1 MLSGLL
7 DVLQKKDFLK
17 GGFEMY
23 VCCVIFDWPFM
34 IVCIY
39 RCDSLVAP
47 QTWNE
52 RGRTLAIEW
61 VDYPSFLYDEVFETY
76 FQVLWYIQCIFIDC
90 SHSVAQCPNLY
101 LLSV

>member
-1 MLSGLL
+1 
-7 DVLQKKDFLK
+7 
-17 GGFEMY
+17 MY
-23 VCCVIFDWPFM
+23 VCCVIFDWSFM
-34 IVCIY
+34 VVCIY

-47 QTWNE
+47 QMWNE

-76 FQVLWYIQCIFIDC
+76 FQVLWYSQCIFIDC
-90 SHSVAQCPNLY
+90 NHSVAQCPNLY